1 MLNRVLLLLLLIL
14 PNMAFAHIILIVG
27 DSLSAAYGI
36 PVEKG
41 WVSLLQERL
50 DTRGYPYQII
60 NASISGDTTANARAR
75 LPQALASHA
84 PAVVLLELGGNDG
97 LRGLSLTAMKSNLV
111 AMISSLQEAGTQVLL
126 IGVQLPPNYGP
137 RYTERFQAIYYEL
150 AEEHDLSLLPSLVDG
165 IGTEENLMQ
174 PDGIHPN
181 ATAQPLIRDRVWEE
195 LLPLL
200 KYVKGDGAQKWF
212 LMARHG
218 ECAEIF
224 SLQRKIPGLG
234 EPETL
239 GSFIDIM
246 ESKGYSVHQQS
257 LPVPNDSAVEVNV
270 PELSLGLIFVTPEL
284 CSVYLEHS

>member
-36 PVEKG
+36 PVEQG

-50 DTRGYPYQII
+50 NTRGYPYQII

-75 LPQALASHA
+75 LPQALASHE

-137 RYTERFQAIYYEL
+137 RYTERFQAIYHEL
-150 AEEHDLSLLPSLVDG
+150 ARERDITLLPSLVDG
-165 IGTEENLMQ
+165 IGTEQNLMQ

-195 LLPLL
+195 LVPLL
-200 KYVKGDGAQKWF
+200 
-212 LMARHG
+212 
-218 ECAEIF
+218 E
-224 SLQRKIPGLG
+224 
-234 EPETL
+234 
-239 GSFIDIM
+239 
-246 ESKGYSVHQQS
+246 
-257 LPVPNDSAVEVNV
+257 
-270 PELSLGLIFVTPEL
+270 
-284 CSVYLEHS
+284 